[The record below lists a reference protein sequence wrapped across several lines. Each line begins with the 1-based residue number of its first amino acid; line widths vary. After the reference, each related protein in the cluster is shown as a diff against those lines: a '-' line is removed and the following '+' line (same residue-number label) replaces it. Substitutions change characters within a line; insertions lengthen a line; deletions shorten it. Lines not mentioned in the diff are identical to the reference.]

1 MSDAKHVRAAY
12 TGTFD
17 PITNGH
23 ADVIRRAAGMFSE
36 LIVAVASNSSK
47 KSIFDHEERVELA
60 QLALADV
67 DNVTVL
73 SASGLIVDFARK
85 HGVDV
90 LVRGVRGVGDYEYE
104 KQMAVMNRHLAP
116 EIDTVLLAPSPEY
129 AHISSTLVREI
140 AFLDGRITGL
150 VPGVVA
156 DRLNAK
162 TNGAR
167 P

>member
-1 MSDAKHVRAAY
+1 MTTSNNYRAAY

-36 LIVAVASNSSK
+36 LIVAVASNTSK
-47 KSIFDHEERVELA
+47 KSIFDHDERCELA
-60 QLALADV
+60 KQVLADV
-67 DNVTVL
+67 DNVSVL
-73 SASGLIVDFARK
+73 PVSGLIVDFARK
-85 HGVDV
+85 HHVSV

-116 EIDTVLLAPSPEY
+116 DVDTIFLGPSSEY

-140 AFLDGRITGL
+140 AFLDGRISGL
-150 VPGVVA
+150 VPSLVA
-156 DRLNAK
+156 EKLREK
-162 TNGAR
+162 TGG
-167 P
+167 

>member
-1 MSDAKHVRAAY
+1 MKEPKSIRAAY

-47 KSIFDHEERVELA
+47 KSIFDHDERVELA
-60 QLALADV
+60 KLVLADV
-67 DNVTVL
+67 DNVTVMP
-73 SASGLIVDFARK
+73 ADGLVVDFARRND
-85 HGVDV
+85 VRV

-116 EIDTVLLAPSPEY
+116 EIDTILLSPSPEY

-150 VPGVVA
+150 VPSVVA
-156 DRLNAK
+156 DRLHAK
-162 TNGAR
+162 TGN
-167 P
+167 

>member
-1 MSDAKHVRAAY
+1 MNSQTFVRAAY

-23 ADVIRRAAGMFSE
+23 ADVIRRAASMFNE
-36 LIVAVASNSSK
+36 LIVAVAGNTSK
-47 KSIFDHEERVELA
+47 KSIFDHEERLELA
-60 QLALADV
+60 QQVLHDV
-67 DNVTVL
+67 PNVRVL
-73 SASGLIVDFARK
+73 PASGLIVDFARR
-85 HGVDV
+85 HEVCV

-116 EIDTVLLAPSPEY
+116 EIDTILLAPSPEF

-140 AFLDGRITGL
+140 AFLDGRIAGL

-156 DRLNAK
+156 DRLHEK
-162 TNGAR
+162 TAG
-167 P
+167 

>member
-1 MSDAKHVRAAY
+1 MSKSKQIRAAY

-36 LIVAVASNSSK
+36 LIVAVASNASK
-47 KSIFDHEERVELA
+47 KSIFDHEERVALA
-60 QLALADV
+60 KLVLADV
-67 DNVTVL
+67 DNVVVMPVT
-73 SASGLIVDFARK
+73 GLIVDFARK
-85 HGVDV
+85 HEVRV

-116 EIDTVLLAPSPEY
+116 QVDTIFLAPSPEF

-140 AFLDGRITGL
+140 AFLDGRISGL
-150 VPGVVA
+150 VPSLVA
-156 DRLNAK
+156 DKLHEK
-162 TNGAR
+162 TGG
-167 P
+167 

>member
-1 MSDAKHVRAAY
+1 MSDSKKIRAAY

-36 LIVAVASNSSK
+36 LIVAVASNASK
-47 KSIFDHEERVELA
+47 KSIFDHQERVELA
-60 QLALADV
+60 KLVLADV
-67 DNVTVL
+67 DNAVVL
-73 SASGLIVDFARK
+73 PVEGLIVDFARK
-85 HGVDV
+85 HDVRV

-116 EIDTVLLAPSPEY
+116 QVDTIFLAPSPEF

-140 AFLDGRITGL
+140 AFLDGRISGL
-150 VPGVVA
+150 VPSLVA
-156 DRLNAK
+156 DKLHEK
-162 TNGAR
+162 TGG
-167 P
+167 

>member
-1 MSDAKHVRAAY
+1 MSDTKKIRAAY

-23 ADVIRRAAGMFSE
+23 ADVIRRAAGMFDE
-36 LIVAVASNSSK
+36 LIVAVASNASK

-60 QLALADV
+60 KQVLADV
-67 DNVTVL
+67 DNAIVMPVE
-73 SASGLIVDFARK
+73 GLIVDFARK
-85 HGVDV
+85 HNVRV

-116 EIDTVLLAPSPEY
+116 QVDTIFLAPSPEY

-140 AFLDGRITGL
+140 AFLDGRISGL
-150 VPGVVA
+150 VPGLVA
-156 DRLNAK
+156 DKLHEK
-162 TNGAR
+162 TAG
-167 P
+167 

>member
-1 MSDAKHVRAAY
+1 MNEKPAIRAAY

-36 LIVAVASNSSK
+36 LIVAVATNAGK
-47 KSIFDHEERVELA
+47 RSIFDHEERVELA
-60 QLALADV
+60 RQVMADLP
-67 DNVTVL
+67 NVTVMPV
-73 SASGLIVDFARK
+73 SGLIVDFARQ
-85 HGVDV
+85 HGVRV

-116 EIDTVLLAPSPEY
+116 DVDTIFLAPSPEF

-140 AFLDGRITGL
+140 AFLDGRISGL
-150 VPGVVA
+150 VPSLVA
-156 DRLNAK
+156 DKLHEK
-162 TNGAR
+162 TG
-167 P
+167 

>member
-1 MSDAKHVRAAY
+1 MSEAKKVRAAY

-47 KSIFDHEERVELA
+47 KSIFDHAERVELA
-60 QLALADV
+60 RLALADV
-67 DNVTVL
+67 SNVTVMP
-73 SASGLIVDFARK
+73 ADGLVVDFARQ
-85 HGVDV
+85 HDVGV

-116 EIDTVLLAPSPEY
+116 EIDTVLLSPSAEY

-140 AFLDGRITGL
+140 AFFEGRITGL
-150 VPGVVA
+150 VPSVVA
-156 DRLNAK
+156 ERLHAK
-162 TNGAR
+162 TNSG
-167 P
+167 